1 MPEQSIVSGKR
12 LLDPV
17 DRVSEVIF
25 GLIMALTFTCTL
37 SVAEAGRAEVR
48 TMIIGALGCNL
59 AWGLVDGF
67 MFLIASFVERARGI
81 VTLSAVRAAPDPK
94 EANRIILDALPP
106 LAAAA
111 MKPEHVDDLR
121 IQISGH
127 AEVPPRA
134 RLMKNDW
141 LGAIGICVLCFA
153 STFPVVLPFMLVR
166 DPATAVR
173 VSNVVAL
180 VMLFAGGLILGRYA
194 ALKPWLMGAAMA
206 LWGSVLVAVTIM
218 LGG

>member
-1 MPEQSIVSGKR
+1 MSDQPIASGKR

-17 DRVSEVIF
+17 ARVSEVIF

-48 TMIIGALGCNL
+48 TMVVGALGCNL

-81 VTLSAVRAAPDPK
+81 VTLGAVRAAPDPK

-106 LAAAA
+106 LAATA
-111 MKPEHVDDLR
+111 MKPEHVDELR
-121 IQISGH
+121 VRISGLSG
-127 AEVPPRA
+127 APPRA
-134 RLMKNDW
+134 RLVKNDW
-141 LGAIGICVLCFA
+141 LGALGTGILCFA
-153 STFPVVLPFMLVR
+153 STFPVVLPFMVVG
-166 DPATAVR
+166 DPAAAVR
-173 VSNVVAL
+173 ASNGVAL
-180 VMLFAGGLILGRYA
+180 LMLFAGGLILGRYA
-194 ALKPWLMGAAMA
+194 ALRPWLMGVAMT
-206 LWGSVLVAVTIM
+206 LLGSALVAVTIA

>member
-1 MPEQSIVSGKR
+1 MPEPQTESRKR

-37 SVAEAGRAEVR
+37 SVAGDGRAEVR

-67 MFLIASFVERARGI
+67 MFLIASFVERARGLL
-81 VTLSAVRAAPDPK
+81 TLRAVQGASDPK
-94 EANRIILDALPP
+94 EANRIILGALPP
-106 LAAAA
+106 LVATA

-121 IQISGH
+121 TRISGFTG
-127 AEVPPRA
+127 VPPRPG
-134 RLMKNDW
+134 LKKDDW
-141 LGAIGICVLCFA
+141 LGAFGICLLCFA

-166 DPATAVR
+166 DPAFAVR
-173 VSNVVAL
+173 VSNGVAL
-180 VMLFAGGLILGRYA
+180 LLLFAGGFILGRYA
-194 ALKPWLMGAAMA
+194 AHRPWLMGLAMA
-206 LWGSVLVAVTIM
+206 LLGSVLVAVTIM